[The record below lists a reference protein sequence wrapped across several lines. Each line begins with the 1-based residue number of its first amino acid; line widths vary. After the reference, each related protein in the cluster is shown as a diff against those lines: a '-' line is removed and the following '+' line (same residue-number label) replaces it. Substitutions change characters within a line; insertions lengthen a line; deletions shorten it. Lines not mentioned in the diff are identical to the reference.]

1 MLATNNLTKRYGN
14 FTALDNVSITIE
26 QGQCCGVL
34 GPNGAGKSTMFR
46 LLMGFLRPTS
56 GTAQIAGHDCQKQQ
70 NLVHQQVTYLPGDV
84 RLPGAMRGRNVLQFF
99 AEVHPH
105 GNYQR
110 ALDTAKRLDL
120 DLSRRVAFMSTGMRQ
135 KLGLCIVLSNESP
148 VAIMDEPTTSLD
160 PNVRLEVIHLI
171 KEANDAGKTV
181 VICSHVLSEI
191 EDICSRA
198 IIMRSGQVVH
208 DQDLANLRN
217 QHIIQCRLPDAM
229 PEIPSDLSS
238 LMTNFEHKGERI
250 QFSTNGDL
258 SPILPWL
265 TGLNASEVQIRQI
278 GLKAIYQQ
286 HHDTTAEE
294 VSP

>member
-1 MLATNNLTKRYGN
+1 MLITNNLTKRYGK
-14 FTALDNVSITIE
+14 FTALDNVSITVE
-26 QGQCCGVL
+26 AGQCCGVL

-70 NLVHQQVTYLPGDV
+70 ISVHQQVTYLPGDV

-99 AEVHPH
+99 AEIHPH

-110 ALDTAKRLDL
+110 ALDTAERLDL

-208 DQDLANLRN
+208 DQDLVDLRD
-217 QHIIQCRLPDAM
+217 QHIIQCRLPDTL
-229 PEIPSDLSS
+229 PDIPSALAP
-238 LMTNFEHKGERI
+238 LMTDFQHKGERI

-265 TGLNASEVQIRQI
+265 TDLKASEVQIKQI

-286 HHDTTAEE
+286 HHTTEEE
-294 VSP
+294 VA